1 MRSPQRFYP
10 IRVRDE
16 AGSVFPSLSVEWTKH
31 HAPWSSLNESELD
44 ELSSLASQLR
54 DGLQASK

>member
-16 AGSVFPSLSVEWTKH
+16 AGSVFPSLGVEWTKGH
-31 HAPWSSLNESELD
+31 VSWACLNESELD
-44 ELSSLASQLR
+44 KLSSLAGQLR
-54 DGLQASK
+54 DGLNASK

>member
-31 HAPWSSLNESELD
+31 HAPWSCLNESELD
-44 ELSSLASQLR
+44 ELARLAGQLR
-54 DGLQASK
+54 DGLNASK